1 VFTRQGLTRFGGHN
15 QTDNTKDPVKPG
27 EGLRGLLKWDLQ
39 PEMLP
44 TPELLCAPATPDTP
58 SRGVRSG
65 AAQVEL
71 GINFHLV
78 RYSCFVRF
86 FKKRAIRCIVSF
98 PLV

>member
-1 VFTRQGLTRFGGHN
+1 MDGIVSFICCSPVFTRQGFTRFGGHN

-27 EGLRGLLKWDLQ
+27 EGLRGLLKWDLR

-58 SRGVRSG
+58 DTPSRGVRGG
-65 AAQVEL
+65 APPVEL

-78 RYSCFVRF
+78 R
-86 FKKRAIRCIVSF
+86 
-98 PLV
+98 